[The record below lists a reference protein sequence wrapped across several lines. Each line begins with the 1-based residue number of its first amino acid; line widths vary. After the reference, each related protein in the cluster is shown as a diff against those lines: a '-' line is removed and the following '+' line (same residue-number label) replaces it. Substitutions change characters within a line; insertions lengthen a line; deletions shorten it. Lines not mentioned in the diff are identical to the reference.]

1 MTKNSTTLATGG
13 LRLATAPES
22 TLRDYL
28 TLLKP
33 GVMALVVFTGAAGL
47 WMAPGQMHPFYQLIT
62 ILCIAL
68 GSGAGAAL
76 NMWYDR
82 DIDAI
87 MKRTQNRPIPAG
99 RIAADD
105 ALALG
110 LMLSVASVGLLGL
123 AVSYIAAAWL
133 AFAIFFYA
141 VIYTMLLKRSTP
153 HNIVIGG
160 LAGAFPALIGW
171 VAASPEAALMPWL
184 MVAIVFF
191 WTPPHFWALA
201 LYRHSDYAAAN
212 VPMLPVTAGIAAT
225 KRQILIYTILMVAV
239 SLTPLLVGSS
249 LVYGI
254 GASLL
259 GANFVRHALRVLC
272 SSEPRDAM
280 RLFGFSILYLFILFA
295 LLVADHFTQG
305 FYPSSISAMGVPTN
319 L

>member
-1 MTKNSTTLATGG
+1 MNTASLADNHC
-13 LRLATAPES
+13 ES
-22 TLRDYL
+22 SLKDYL

-33 GVMALVVFTGAAGL
+33 GVMSLVVFTGAAGI
-47 WMAPGQMHPFYQLIT
+47 WMAPVQLHPFYQLIT

-87 MKRTQNRPIPAG
+87 MNRTQKRPIPAG
-99 RIAADD
+99 RVAADD

-110 LMLSVASVGLLGL
+110 LMLSVASVLLLGL
-123 AVSYIAAAWL
+123 AVSYVAAAWL

-160 LAGAFPALIGW
+160 LAGALPAIIGW
-171 VAASPEAALMPWL
+171 VAASPEPALMPWL

-201 LYRHSDYAAAN
+201 LYRHSDYASAG
-212 VPMLPVTAGIAAT
+212 VPMLPVTAGIAST
-225 KRQILIYTILMVAV
+225 KRHILAYTVLLVAI
-239 SLTPLLVGSS
+239 SLTPLLAGSGAA
-249 LVYGI
+249 YGI
-254 GASLL
+254 GASIL
-259 GANFVRHALRVLC
+259 GGNFLRHAIRVYRTE
-272 SSEPRDAM
+272 EPRNAM
-280 RLFGFSILYLFILFA
+280 RMFGFSILYLFILFA
-295 LLVADHFTQG
+295 LLVADHL
-305 FYPSSISAMGVPTN
+305 I
-319 L
+319 

>member
-1 MTKNSTTLATGG
+1 MTSDVWQVTPDRTMTV
-13 LRLATAPES
+13 TPVMES
-22 TLRDYL
+22 SLRDYL

-33 GVMALVVFTGAAGL
+33 GVMSLVVFTGAAGM
-47 WMAPGQMHPFYQLIT
+47 WMAPDHLHPFLQFIT

-87 MKRTQNRPIPAG
+87 MKRTQKRPIPAG

-110 LMLSVASVGLLGL
+110 LMLSVASVALMAL
-123 AVSYIAAAWL
+123 AVNFVAAAWL

-141 VIYTMLLKRSTP
+141 VIYTMLLKRHTP

-160 LAGAFPALIGW
+160 LAGALPALIGW
-171 VAASPEAALMPWL
+171 VAVTPQADIMPWL

-201 LYRHSDYAAAN
+201 LYRHGDYAAAKI
-212 VPMLPVTAGIAAT
+212 PMLPVTAGIPTT
-225 KRQILIYTILMVAV
+225 KRQMLVYTLVLIAT
-239 SLTPLLVGSS
+239 SLLPVLIGSGAI
-249 LVYGI
+249 YGI
-254 GASLL
+254 GAALL
-259 GANFVRHALRVLC
+259 GANFLRHAIRVLW
-272 SSEPRDAM
+272 SDVPRDAM
-280 RLFGFSILYLFILFA
+280 RMFGFSIVYLFALFA
-295 LLVADHFTQG
+295 LLVADHL
-305 FYPSSISAMGVPTN
+305 IVV
-319 L
+319 

>member
-1 MTKNSTTLATGG
+1 MERNTWQVNVDGSAVVIPVTCPPSPVT
-13 LRLATAPES
+13 ES
-22 TLRDYL
+22 SLKDYF

-33 GVMALVVFTGAAGL
+33 GVMSLVVFTGAAGL
-47 WMAPGQMHPFYQLIT
+47 WMAPVSIHPFYQLIT

-76 NMWYDR
+76 NMWYDA

-87 MKRTQNRPIPAG
+87 MPRTQKRPIPAG
-99 RIAADD
+99 RIAAED

-123 AVSYIAAAWL
+123 AVSFTAAAWL

-141 VIYTMLLKRSTP
+141 VIYTMCLKRHTP

-171 VAASPEAALMPWL
+171 VAASPEPALMPWL

-201 LYRHSDYAAAN
+201 LYRHSDYEKAG
-212 VPMLPVTAGIAAT
+212 VPMLPVTAGIPAT
-225 KRQILIYTILMVAV
+225 KRQILVYTVLMVLV
-239 SLTPLLVGSS
+239 SLTPIFAGSS
-249 LVYGI
+249 IVYGI
-254 GASLL
+254 GAALL
-259 GANFVRHALRVLC
+259 GGNFLRHAMRVLR
-272 SSEPRDAM
+272 SAEPRDAM
-280 RLFGFSILYLFILFA
+280 KMFGFSILYLFVLFA
-295 LLVADHFTQG
+295 LLVADYVTQG
-305 FYPSSISAMGVPTN
+305 FMIG
-319 L
+319 

>member
-1 MTKNSTTLATGG
+1 MSQTVSIDASDI
-13 LRLATAPES
+13 ASES
-22 TLRDYL
+22 SLRDYL

-33 GVMALVVFTGAAGL
+33 GVMSLVVFTGAAGL
-47 WMAPGQMHPFYQLIT
+47 WMAPIHIHPFYQLIT

-87 MKRTQNRPIPAG
+87 MNRTQKRPIPAG

-110 LMLSVASVGLLGL
+110 LMLSVASVGLLAL
-123 AVSYIAAAWL
+123 ISFQAAAWL

-141 VIYTMLLKRSTP
+141 VIYTMLLKRHTSQ
-153 HNIVIGG
+153 NIVIGG

-171 VAASPEAALMPWL
+171 VAASPTPALMPWL

-201 LYRHSDYAAAN
+201 LYRHSDYAKAN
-212 VPMLPVTAGIAAT
+212 IPMLPVTAGIPAT
-225 KRQILIYTILMVAV
+225 KRQILVYTVLLIAV
-239 SLTPLLVGSS
+239 SLSP
-249 LVYGI
+249 VYAGAGIAYFI
-254 GASLL
+254 GAALL
-259 GANFVRHALRVLC
+259 GANFLRHAIRVLVTE
-272 SSEPRDAM
+272 EPRNAM
-280 RLFGFSILYLFILFA
+280 RMFGFSILYLFALFA
-295 LLVADHFTQG
+295 LLVADHFTRG
-305 FYPSSISAMGVPTN
+305 FYLN
-319 L
+319 